1 MLGHG
6 TQKSPEL
13 TLWGLWEDPCLTV
26 LSAGALSE
34 GGGPAD
40 GGGASAGLGEGKGVS
55 GRGEIHPALIHPGI
69 WGRRAWQL
77 LTWVGHC
84 LQTQGSGV
92 FWGESPILQVTWATF
107 FNLFG
112 LSFFI

>member
-6 TQKSPEL
+6 TAEKSRAHPL
-13 TLWGLWEDPCLTV
+13 GTLGRSSCLTV

-40 GGGASAGLGEGKGVS
+40 GGGGKQALAWGAS

-92 FWGESPILQVTWATF
+92 GRGRVTHPPGDLGHVF
-107 FNLFG
+107 
-112 LSFFI
+112 